1 MDILFFSSLVVSTRD
16 CFFEV
21 FIPADFVGWASA
33 CFLIV
38 FNVSSFFG
46 DSVAIALESSNGLG
60 VRCSLSVPVDLYR
73 SASRLALI
81 LLRIASFAEKSG
93 LLFNLL
99 PLLRKVRQRIARLLM
114 PEEFLQHIPSKNYPV
129 TNPNHSQ
136 FFERTSVIP
145 LFACHGICPFHTYY
159 SWLVSSEVVF
169 WKYICSTNFSMG
181 FCVSPRLPE
190 SR

>member
-1 MDILFFSSLVVSTRD
+1 MIWIYFFSSLVVSTRD

-38 FNVSSFFG
+38 FNVTSFFG

-81 LLRIASFAEKSG
+81 LLRIASFAEKAAS
-93 LLFNLL
+93 
-99 PLLRKVRQRIARLLM
+99 
-114 PEEFLQHIPSKNYPV
+114 
-129 TNPNHSQ
+129 
-136 FFERTSVIP
+136 
-145 LFACHGICPFHTYY
+145 
-159 SWLVSSEVVF
+159 
-169 WKYICSTNFSMG
+169 CST
-181 FCVSPRLPE
+181 CSPIAQSSPKDSSAPDAGRISSAYPLKKLSCDQPE
-190 SR
+190 SFSIF